1 MFITISSGRPSGF
14 EFTFT
19 TSGRVFATLNDNNGC
34 TFILSKDSKMGLTF
48 SEKYY
53 DSSTSKSS
61 HTTISYTSLLL
72 KIELPWTVMKIKGSD
87 IYSDV
92 DESESRTKVL
102 MTNNFL
108 EKMHLDRKCENEFT
122 THSRKNFTKHKH
134 NIHLFWLTIII

>member
-1 MFITISSGRPSGF
+1 
-14 EFTFT
+14 
-19 TSGRVFATLNDNNGC
+19 
-34 TFILSKDSKMGLTF
+34 MGLTF

-61 HTTISYTSLLL
+61 HTTISKEKSNVFISYTSLLL
-72 KIELPWTVMKIKGSD
+72 KIELPSTFMKIKGSD

-108 EKMHLDRKCENEFT
+108 EKMHLDRKCENDFT
-122 THSRKNFTKHKH
+122 THSSKNFTKHKH